1 MLWWHIGFSEFFGD
15 ECQRRAAK
23 IANVRA
29 FFAPGRVNAE
39 LTQHGDEAQPLT
51 LNFLRDLA
59 LRLSIHVRLSLIR
72 SYRGFFIV
80 LLPLSVR

>member
-1 MLWWHIGFSEFFGD
+1 
-15 ECQRRAAK
+15 
-23 IANVRA
+23 
-29 FFAPGRVNAE
+29 VNAE

-51 LNFLRDLA
+51 VNFLRDGA
-59 LRLSIHVRLSLIR
+59 SPQHIRLRLSFIR